1 MSLVKRILVQKKEN
15 FEVEAQEMLHDLKQT
30 LHVKALEKVSI
41 INVYDMEGVNEEKLD
56 EIKAL
61 ILSEPNVDRVSDST
75 VDFPPNS
82 HVFRI
87 ELLPGQYDQRA
98 DSAAQCIEIVT
109 LEQRPEILTSRII
122 VLEGDLTNEEF
133 DMIKTYLIN
142 PVESREVSLEIPPTC
157 KIATQVPEPVK
168 SVTNFIEMSEDEISA
183 FKNKMGFAMT
193 LEDLIYIQTYFK
205 ETEHRNPTITE
216 LKVIDTYWSDHC
228 RHTTFLT
235 EIESVEFE
243 EGAFTPVFNKAYED
257 YLAAR
262 KIVYADRDR
271 DVTLMDLATINMKT
285 LRRQGGLEDLDVSD
299 EINACSIEVDVK
311 IDDKKEPW
319 LLMFKNET
327 HNHPTEIEPFGGAAT
342 CLGGAIRDPL
352 SGRSYVYHS
361 MRVTGAA
368 DPRVPFEATLE
379 GKLPQKIITQKAA
392 AGFSAYGNQIGLA
405 TGLVSEVYDDGFLA
419 KRMEVGAVVGA
430 APKENIVREKPVE
443 GDVILLVG
451 GRTGRDGIGGA
462 TGSSKEHDEESL
474 LTCGAEV
481 QKGNPPVE
489 RKIQRLFRNPKLSKL
504 IKKCNDFGAGG
515 VSVAIGELADSLQI
529 NLDAVKKKYE
539 GLDGTELAI
548 SESQERMAVVIS
560 PENVATFMAY
570 CDHENLEVSEVAKVT
585 DDGRLI
591 MVWNGQEILNLSR
604 AFLDTNGVKGKTSV
618 KVSSPSSETF
628 FKSTKTMNDSK
639 QALADKW
646 LETVKDLNNC
656 SQKGLVERFD
666 NTIGAGT
673 VLMPFGGKTYN
684 TPIQTMVAKFP
695 VLGGET
701 DTVSMM
707 AYGYDP
713 QIGKWSPFHGGMY
726 AVVDSIAKLVA
737 SGGAYEKVR
746 LSLQE
751 YFEKLGKDPLKWGK
765 PFSALL
771 GASYAQTQMKTAAI
785 GGKDSMSGTFKDIN
799 VPPTLISFAVN
810 TADGGDII
818 SPELKAGG
826 NTIGYY
832 YAKRDASEMI
842 DFEAL
847 KVAYSEIHKAILEG
861 KILSAYAVGKGGIAL
876 ALTKM
881 AFGNKIGFA
890 LETDFDL
897 FESAYGSIVFEIKA
911 GETVPGTSL
920 IGSTNETSTISVK
933 GVEMSIDTLMAEWEK
948 PLDGIFPKIHKDQG
962 SCETI
967 TYSERS
973 FHVPKAQFAKPRVLV
988 PAFPGTNCEWDTQ
1001 VAFEKAGGVAE
1012 TFLFRN
1018 LTPQAT
1024 MASIDELVE
1033 KINKSQIL
1041 ALPGG
1046 FSAGDEPEGS
1056 GKFIASVFRN
1066 PRVAEAL
1073 MKLINER
1080 DGLVIGIC
1088 NGFQALVKLG
1098 LVPYGDIRTLEE
1110 NSPTLTFNKIGR
1122 HVARMA
1128 HVRVA
1133 STKSPWFSNVNAGD
1147 VYETAF
1153 SHGEGRFYADDAT
1166 LDLLKQNG
1174 QIATQYVDAD
1184 HQATYDGKFNI
1195 NGSVLAIEGITSADG
1210 RILGKM
1216 GHVERVGK
1224 HLYKNIY
1231 GQSDMKLFE
1240 AGVNYFKL

>member
-142 PVESREVSLEIPPTC
+142 PVESREVSLEIPSTC

-368 DPRVPFEATLE
+368 DPRVPFEARLE

-591 MVWNGQEILNLSR
+591 MVWNGQEILNFSST
-604 AFLDTNGVKGKTSV
+604 FLDTNGVKGKTSV

-948 PLDGIFPKIHKDQG
+948 PLEGIFPKIHKDQG

-1012 TFLFRN
+1012 TFLFRK

-1098 LVPYGDIRTLEE
+1098 LVPYGNIRTLEE